1 MVPVPVPLTATA
13 RTEENTDDLSQPDRG
28 MQLVMRLPAA
38 AAGLLVVSV
47 LAAGCFD
54 ASEEN
59 EQFRREYGVEA
70 EMLSWCAPAAG
81 GMVDVVVEEH
91 RYGLYRPFIDGT
103 YDRANA
109 DILYGRLTEHLS
121 NPDRGAVQ
129 FREEMSVD
137 LLCSEDPPRWLRYAD
152 GEFVPSR

>member
-1 MVPVPVPLTATA
+1 MPLHVPLTATA
-13 RTEENTDDLSQPDRG
+13 RTEENTDDRSQPDRE

-47 LAAGCFD
+47 LAAGCID
-54 ASEEN
+54 QSGSDE
-59 EQFRREYGVEA
+59 FRRLYGVEA
-70 EMLSWCAPAAG
+70 ELLSWCAPAAG

-91 RYGLYRPFIDGT
+91 RYGFYRPFIDGT
-103 YDRANA
+103 YDRATA

-121 NPDRGAVQ
+121 DPDRVGQ
-129 FREEMSVD
+129 FRGEMSVD

-152 GEFVPSR
+152 GEFVPSP